1 MRPSIT
7 ISRALIGAIA
17 LAILVG
23 LVPAGIA
30 LDRRLAAALEQK
42 ARADLELAP
51 RLLADRSAAY
61 ADAMMMHAKE
71 FAHAPGLAV
80 ALQTGD
86 TAAVLRVI
94 EQARASLGTSLP
106 LIVAGNGRMLTGPR
120 PDESMIEA
128 TRAGQMPVKLCTD
141 GATIRNVALAPVE
154 SDGRWIGAAGLATP
168 LDQQEA
174 AALSGLTR
182 SQVVLV
188 SNAGDSLAATTLDT
202 ATATAIHQAVGH
214 VPFDG
219 RAREVVV
226 DGTRYLAVVS
236 PLADAGRAF
245 FVRSLR
251 EELAILPELRRT
263 SGIAAAAAIVIALA
277 LGALLAQRISRPV
290 RLLAGTAEAMR
301 EGLFDAPLPSSRV
314 AEVELVAR
322 QFGDMRRALALRLA
336 ELREA
341 NAALEDRTAR
351 LTALQSDL
359 MQRDRLAATGRLVA
373 QLAHEI
379 RNPVANLRNC
389 LELIHRRAANDP
401 ETREFAAL
409 AIDELLRMHELAE
422 QMLDVNRPRDTGGSS
437 CQPVAIAREV
447 ARLVTLGADSDLR
460 VEVTGDGAAEAR
472 IAPDAL
478 KQVLLN
484 LVQNAAEAASGDG
497 SHARVPLVR
506 IDVTR
511 VTGGPRMTVS
521 DNGPG
526 IPATLRAR
534 IFDPFFTTKS
544 DVHGVGLG
552 LFVAEG
558 LVRGV
563 GGRLRLDEATREGTQ
578 FVIDLPGPAAPVPGP
593 AAGGAAREGVR

>member
-17 LAILVG
+17 IAILMG

-51 RLLADRSAAY
+51 RLLSDRSDAY
-61 ADAMMMHAKE
+61 RDAMMMHAKE
-71 FAHAPGLAV
+71 FAHAAGLAD
-80 ALQTGD
+80 ALMAGD
-86 TAAVLRVI
+86 TAAILRVI
-94 EQARASLGTSLP
+94 ERARESFGTSLP
-106 LIVAGNGRMLTGPR
+106 LIVAANGRMLAGPH
-120 PDESMIEA
+120 PDESMIDA
-128 TRAGQMPVKLCTD
+128 TRRGQMPVKLCTD
-141 GATIRNVALAPVE
+141 GATIRNIALAPVE
-154 SDGRWIGAAGLATP
+154 SNGRWIGAAGLATP

-188 SNAGDSLAATTLDT
+188 SNAGDSLTATTLDT
-202 ATATAIHQAVGH
+202 ATAIAIHTAIARL
-214 VPFDG
+214 PFDG
-219 RAREVVV
+219 RAHEVVV
-226 DGTRYLAVVS
+226 AGTRYLAVAS

-245 FVRSLR
+245 FIRSLR
-251 EELAILPELRRT
+251 EELAVLPELRRT
-263 SGIAAAAAIVIALA
+263 SGVAALAAIVIALV

-290 RLLAGTAEAMR
+290 RLLAGAAGAMR
-301 EGLFDAPLPSSRV
+301 DGSFDAPLPSSRI

-389 LELIHRRAANDP
+389 LELIHRRAADDP

-437 CQPVAIAREV
+437 CQPVAISREV
-447 ARLVTLGADSDLR
+447 ARLVTLGAPSDLR
-460 VEVTGDGAAEAR
+460 VDVTGDAAAEAR

-484 LVQNAAEAASGDG
+484 LVQNAAEAASGDR
-497 SHARVPLVR
+497 SPLVR
-506 IDVTR
+506 IDVAATAGGAR
-511 VTGGPRMTVS
+511 VTVS

-526 IPATLRAR
+526 IPPGLRAR

-544 DVHGVGLG
+544 EVHGVGLG

-563 GGRLRLDEATREGTQ
+563 GGRLRLDDAPREGTR
-578 FVIDLPGPAAPVPGP
+578 FVIDLPGAAPPAVGTA
-593 AAGGAAREGVR
+593 AAGGAREGVR